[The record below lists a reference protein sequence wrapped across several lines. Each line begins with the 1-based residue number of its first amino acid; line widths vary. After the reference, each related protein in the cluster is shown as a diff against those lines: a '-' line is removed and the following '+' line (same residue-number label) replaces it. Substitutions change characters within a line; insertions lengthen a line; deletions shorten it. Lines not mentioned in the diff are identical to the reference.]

1 MPGGPLRFSRGLPRT
16 AVSADLSASG
26 EPPAA
31 LHLGELAEG
40 ATHGQAARDV
50 PRPAND
56 RGSILGDGEQ
66 RLHRGLAPA
75 ELIVRPRRRLG
86 PVAALDHAA
95 PALREG
101 LAGPAQRPHAKGE
114 VVAVSAP
121 GRLDA
126 REPGRDQVFPARLD
140 AQPAGGERVGRP
152 RSKEERRI
160 GQVRPILR
168 RDRRDRQDLTREH
181 VAGDAETY
189 ELVAVV
195 ISRGPL
201 ERQSDL
207 AGRVHGEIGEELV
220 ASGGNGP
227 DLVAVGVTHQTPR
240 RALQSIDRHLE
251 RAKARTGEADFQP
264 AESPPRCDLVRLRT
278 GPHELGHGR
287 WSVRVRAAAQRGEDD
302 THSQRGSGVHKT
314 SVGAALHS
322 ERFTTAQPRVCY
334 WRALE
339 RMLPLTD
346 FSRPEGASAKAVA
359 PPARG
364 FIASWDRA
372 EAAQA

>member
-101 LAGPAQRPHAKGE
+101 LAGPAQRTHAKGE

-168 RDRRDRQDLTREH
+168 RDRRDRQDLTPEH
-181 VAGDAETY
+181 VAGGAETY
-189 ELVAVV
+189 
-195 ISRGPL
+195 
-201 ERQSDL
+201 
-207 AGRVHGEIGEELV
+207 
-220 ASGGNGP
+220 
-227 DLVAVGVTHQTPR
+227 
-240 RALQSIDRHLE
+240 
-251 RAKARTGEADFQP
+251 
-264 AESPPRCDLVRLRT
+264 
-278 GPHELGHGR
+278 ELGHGR

-322 ERFTTAQPRVCY
+322 ERITTAQPRVCY

-359 PPARG
+359 PTR
-364 FIASWDRA
+364 
-372 EAAQA
+372 

>member
-75 ELIVRPRRRLG
+75 E
-86 PVAALDHAA
+86 
-95 PALREG
+95 
-101 LAGPAQRPHAKGE
+101 
-114 VVAVSAP
+114 
-121 GRLDA
+121 
-126 REPGRDQVFPARLD
+126 
-140 AQPAGGERVGRP
+140 
-152 RSKEERRI
+152 RRI

-195 ISRGPL
+195 ISRGPR

-264 AESPPRCDLVRLRT
+264 AESPPRCDLVRLPT

-287 WSVRVRAAAQRGEDD
+287 WSVRVAAAAPPGAGEP
-302 THSQRGSGVHKT
+302 HSQRGSGVHKT

-322 ERFTTAQPRVCY
+322 ERITTAQPRVCY

-359 PPARG
+359 PTR
-364 FIASWDRA
+364 
-372 EAAQA
+372 